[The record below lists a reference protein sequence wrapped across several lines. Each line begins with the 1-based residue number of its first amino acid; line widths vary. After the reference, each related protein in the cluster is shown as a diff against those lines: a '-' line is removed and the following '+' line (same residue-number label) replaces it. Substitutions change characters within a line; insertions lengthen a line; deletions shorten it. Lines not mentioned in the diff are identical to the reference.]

1 MPEATSQSGFL
12 DIQGAPL
19 YYEVTGQES
28 QPALLLLHAGIADSR
43 MWDEHIPVFAQ
54 QYRVIR
60 CDLRGFGQSRI
71 PAGAFAYYEDLAE
84 LLRFLGVEQAHVIGV
99 SFGSAIALDFALTH
113 PEMVRSLVL
122 AAPTVGGIQPS
133 EDVQRFNE
141 EEEALLERG
150 DLEAASDLNV
160 RTWVDGPRRTPEQ
173 VNPSVRQRIYD
184 MQYHAFTVPTPEEAE
199 EITLQPPAITRLAEL
214 RVPTLIVVGDHDLP
228 GKVTLSEQL
237 VELIAGAQLVIMPGV
252 AHMLSMEQ
260 PEAFNQIVLDFLQSS
275 GT

>member
-1 MPEATSQSGFL
+1 MPESTSQTGFL

-43 MWDEHIPVFAQ
+43 MWDELVPVFAQ

-60 CDLRGFGQSRI
+60 YDLRGFGQSQI
-71 PAGAFAYYEDLAE
+71 PAGAFAYYEDPAE
-84 LLRFLGVEQAHVIGV
+84 LLKFLGVEQAHVIGV
-99 SFGSAIALDFALTH
+99 SFGSKVALDFALTH

-122 AAPTVGGIQPS
+122 AAPTVGGTQPS

-141 EEEALLERG
+141 EEEALLERE

-160 RTWVDGPRRTPEQ
+160 RFWVDGPKRTPEQ
-173 VNPSVRQRIYD
+173 VNPTVRQRVYD
-184 MQYHAFTVPTPEEAE
+184 MQYHAFTVPIPEEAE
-199 EITLQPPAITRLAEL
+199 EIDLQPPAITRLAEL
-214 RVPTLIVVGDHDLP
+214 HVPTLIVVGDLDVLDE
-228 GKVTLSEQL
+228 VTLAEQL
-237 VELIAGAQLVIMPGV
+237 VELITGAQLVVMPGV

-260 PEAFNQIVLDFLQSS
+260 PGAFNRLVLDFLQTASK
-275 GT
+275 